1 MGAQDKTE
9 KVLRELHVLVSKSET
24 YEKNPEQI
32 IVEKKKL
39 VDLLKEVAV
48 CMSELME
55 EYEMTEQAKEK
66 SEREHRK
73 IGEEIIIDAKKKAE
87 DVYAASVLYTDEAL
101 KRVLD
106 IMQETN
112 ESVKKVFGQME
123 EKLEKE
129 RQYVTEDKSELKGHL
144 QDLKDTD
151 KYMGIIEERN
161 KKIAKEKKWKEEDME
176 SSPYAAVKPEIKI
189 NRDYFEQQGISF
201 EEPEE
206 EQPEEKTEK
215 AAPEISVNLDSEYF
229 KWKEQEGKEEDS
241 EDEKQPEKKGFFG
254 KFMK

>member
-55 EYEMTEQAKEK
+55 EYEMTEQAKER

-161 KKIAKEKKWKEEDME
+161 KKIAKEKKWKEDGTGT
-176 SSPYAAVKPEIKI
+176 PHYASAKPEIKI
-189 NRDYFEQQGISF
+189 NKDYFEQHGLSF
-201 EEPEE
+201 EDAEPEA
-206 EQPEEKTEK
+206 PEEKKEQE
-215 AAPEISVNLDSEYF
+215 APQINVNLDSEYF
-229 KWKEQEGKEEDS
+229 KWKEQGEQPEVPDV
-241 EDEKQPEKKGFFG
+241 KQPEKKSIFG
-254 KFMK
+254 KFIK

>member
-48 CMSELME
+48 CLSELME
-55 EYEMTEQAKEK
+55 EYEMTEQAKERA
-66 SEREHRK
+66 EREHRK

-123 EKLEKE
+123 EKLEKDRGQIRAE
-129 RQYVTEDKSELKGHL
+129 RTLTGSKGH
-144 QDLKDTD
+144 
-151 KYMGIIEERN
+151 
-161 KKIAKEKKWKEEDME
+161 
-176 SSPYAAVKPEIKI
+176 
-189 NRDYFEQQGISF
+189 
-201 EEPEE
+201 
-206 EQPEEKTEK
+206 
-215 AAPEISVNLDSEYF
+215 
-229 KWKEQEGKEEDS
+229 
-241 EDEKQPEKKGFFG
+241 
-254 KFMK
+254 

>member
-55 EYEMTEQAKEK
+55 EYEMTEQAKER
-66 SEREHRK
+66 SERERRK
-73 IGEEIIIDAKKKAE
+73 MGEEIIIDAKKKAE

-161 KKIAKEKKWKEEDME
+161 KKIAKEKKWKEDGTET
-176 SSPYAAVKPEIKI
+176 PHYASAKPEIKI
-189 NRDYFEQQGISF
+189 NKDYF
-201 EEPEE
+201 
-206 EQPEEKTEK
+206 
-215 AAPEISVNLDSEYF
+215 
-229 KWKEQEGKEEDS
+229 
-241 EDEKQPEKKGFFG
+241 
-254 KFMK
+254 